1 MRTAI
6 IRLPYLY
13 LSKETRVIESP
24 LIIHYEPKIGLVE
37 SNDYIY
43 MLAQHLSV
51 QILKSSVV
59 SVSSKEIIFQS
70 TNYSARTTLIGVA
83 ERAHLQDN
91 TLMSSQAA
99 SLVPVPAGA

>member
-1 MRTAI
+1 MLFYRYQPKTRPPKSTDKQSCSATPPRERHI
-6 IRLPYLY
+6 YLP
-13 LSKETRVIESP
+13 KETRVIESP

-59 SVSSKEIIFQS
+59 LVSSEEIIFQS

-83 ERAHLQDN
+83 E
-91 TLMSSQAA
+91 
-99 SLVPVPAGA
+99 